1 MTRVNVRASREYE
14 VVIASGLFDTLG
26 ESVGRFFEPCKAA
39 IISDDTVFSLY
50 GERVTASLKKGGFSV
65 SAFTFPHGEE
75 NKTAA
80 TVIEMVDF
88 LANSELTRS
97 DIVVALGGG
106 VVGDM
111 AGFAAAI
118 YLRGISFVNLPTTL
132 LSMVDSAVGGKTG
145 CNLERGK
152 NLVGAF
158 WQPSLVLCDTNALAT
173 LSGEHIA
180 EGCAEAI
187 KTGAIADAELF
198 SLLEKGFNIAD
209 TGRVIERCVRIKA
222 SLVEADERDN
232 ASRQLLNFGHTIG
245 HAIEKASGYAVSHG
259 NAVAAGMVY
268 ETAAGIALGV
278 SEEESLE
285 RIKRALF
292 ANLLPVS
299 CGFPSVELAKIALSD
314 KKRKGDTLTVVAP
327 KRIGECVLVNIESDK
342 IEGYF
347 EDAFRG

>member
-14 VVIASGLFDTLG
+14 VVIASGLFDTFG
-26 ESVGRFFEPCKAA
+26 ESVGRVFEPCKAA

-132 LSMVDSAVGGKTG
+132 LSMVDSAVGG
-145 CNLERGK
+145 R
-152 NLVGAF
+152 
-158 WQPSLVLCDTNALAT
+158 
-173 LSGEHIA
+173 SG
-180 EGCAEAI
+180 
-187 KTGAIADAELF
+187 L
-198 SLLEKGFNIAD
+198 
-209 TGRVIERCVRIKA
+209 
-222 SLVEADERDN
+222 
-232 ASRQLLNFGHTIG
+232 
-245 HAIEKASGYAVSHG
+245 
-259 NAVAAGMVY
+259 
-268 ETAAGIALGV
+268 
-278 SEEESLE
+278 
-285 RIKRALF
+285 
-292 ANLLPVS
+292 
-299 CGFPSVELAKIALSD
+299 
-314 KKRKGDTLTVVAP
+314 
-327 KRIGECVLVNIESDK
+327 
-342 IEGYF
+342 
-347 EDAFRG
+347 